1 MKVLLSLFTNKIVK
15 MFSQYNTALFP
26 ALNYYNSWDHSYC
39 TEMQK
44 AALLMNAVYP
54 FKSTHLHITV
64 SGILIERD
72 CFKMFE
78 LLRIWSI
85 SQYLANPFSHCK
97 PWLITW
103 STIVSLILSDMRLC
117 PWPLLPL
124 PLFCLCTLPPCIL
137 PPLLSLVYWPWS
149 FPVYKKCFY
158 CSWTFLKR
166 PCIWQM
172 HVIHLFCDKSIQTP
186 QEHHY
191 REQKESDFKRLLL
204 AIGLCS
210 KALQLIG
217 ID

>member
-26 ALNYYNSWDHSYC
+26 ALNCYNSWDHSYC

-44 AALLMNAVYP
+44 AALLMNAIYP
-54 FKSTHLHITV
+54 FKSPNLHITV

-149 FPVYKKCFY
+149 FPVYKKCF
-158 CSWTFLKR
+158 CFSWKHFWNVRAFDKCMLFTYS
-166 PCIWQM
+166 
-172 HVIHLFCDKSIQTP
+172 VIRVSKHRKSITTGSRKSLTSSG
-186 QEHHY
+186 Y
-191 REQKESDFKRLLL
+191 SWR
-204 AIGLCS
+204 
-210 KALQLIG
+210 
-217 ID
+217 